1 MCVMGY
7 VEYKETFNIVL
18 VCSTVNLL
26 YFKCGFRLT
35 INDHYGV
42 ECTVNSLRTHIK
54 LFITF
59 CVYYVSQD
67 MFVSVKTF
75 NSDDISLIF

>member
-1 MCVMGY
+1 MGY
-7 VEYKETFNIVL
+7 IEYKETFNIVL
-18 VCSTVNLL
+18 VCSTVN
-26 YFKCGFRLT
+26 RLT

-42 ECTVNSLRTHIK
+42 ECTVNSLLTHIK

-59 CVYYVSQD
+59 CVYYMSQD
-67 MFVSVKTF
+67 TFVSVKTF